1 VEEQNWNKISIKK
14 VTNSISE
21 RWKNFGRIK
30 SINRKTNNEKQ
41 RTFSLD
47 FYFSDKD
54 SAYCSL
60 CPSDWNPLEFSGNF
74 CESEINLSVISITNP
89 LKKISQSF
97 QTIFNS
103 SKTAFNKNN
112 VVTTKS
118 ALHQKV
124 RHNSF
129 QDSGVCDSYDQM
141 LDDIDSVSLCS
152 IPPIST
158 SPPPILR
165 PDSFSYPGT
174 LQARTKPHKTVSLL
188 LPAKSIAE
196 DVLFGVHLQLET
208 VETVLLSPGQKGDI
222 SSQQRYILCQAR
234 QQMEKT
240 FPFLSFT
247 IHILFSDNLVILL
260 QSISPSMIGDLIF
273 QIKTILFSPLLLT
286 IPFID
291 IILHVIM
298 RVLHFVSVVLQS
310 EATGEY
316 YPQMLDELWDRLRRC
331 PYEQCVADIRA
342 AWVEI
347 WCNLLL

>member
-1 VEEQNWNKISIKK
+1 VEELNWNKISIKK

-30 SINRKTNNEKQ
+30 SINRKTKNEKQ

-47 FYFSDKD
+47 FYFSDTD

-74 CESEINLSVISITNP
+74 SESEINLSVVSITNP

-97 QTIFNS
+97 QTIFTS
-103 SKTAFNKNN
+103 SLPVWNQNK
-112 VVTTKS
+112 
-118 ALHQKV
+118 ADQKV
-124 RHNSF
+124 RHSSF
-129 QDSGVCDSYDQM
+129 QESGVCSSYDQM
-141 LDDIDSVSLCS
+141 LDDIDFVSLCS
-152 IPPIST
+152 IPPIAT
-158 SPPPILR
+158 SPPPILK
-165 PDSFSYPGT
+165 PDSFSDPGT
-174 LQARTKPHKTVSLL
+174 LEARTKPHKTVSLL
-188 LPAKSIAE
+188 LPAKNIAE
-196 DVLFGVHLQLET
+196 DDLFGVHLQLET

-222 SSQQRYILCQAR
+222 SSQQRQILCQAR

-260 QSISPSMIGDLIF
+260 QSISPSMIGDLIL

-291 IILHVIM
+291 IIIHVIM
-298 RVLHFVSVVLQS
+298 RVLHFVSVLLQS
-310 EATGEY
+310 EAAGEC
-316 YPQMLDELWDRLRRC
+316 YPQRLDELRHRLRMC
-331 PYEQCVADIRA
+331 PCEQGRVACVADIRA
-342 AWVEI
+342 AWVQL